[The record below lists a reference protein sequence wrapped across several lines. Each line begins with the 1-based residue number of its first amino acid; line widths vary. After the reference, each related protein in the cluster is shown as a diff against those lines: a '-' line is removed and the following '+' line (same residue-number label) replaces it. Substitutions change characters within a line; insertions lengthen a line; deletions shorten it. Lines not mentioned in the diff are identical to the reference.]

1 MMKFSEDGSLL
12 SREPPSKH
20 KHVTDYSLVMGHG
33 SPQSTESFTAGEVT
47 SARKMVESYKQKMSV
62 PGYEEKVPANVR
74 EQNLTKMQS
83 SQKELEE
90 LERALQ
96 SLEQAMNG
104 K

>member
-1 MMKFSEDGSLL
+1 
-12 SREPPSKH
+12 
-20 KHVTDYSLVMGHG
+20 
-33 SPQSTESFTAGEVT
+33 
-47 SARKMVESYKQKMSV
+47 MVESYKQKMSM

-74 EQNLTKMQS
+74 EQNTMKMQA

-104 K
+104 KWLVS